1 MIKTIMIERKN
12 FLRGFIM
19 TIISFAFSIN
29 LYAQNVDY
37 DCSYW
42 EPVCNA
48 IAQVESKGNPNA
60 RNGRYVGILQIS
72 PVMVKEVNTIL
83 QKNNDS
89 RRYTLNDRLNPRK
102 SKEMFSIFQWKH
114 NKSKNIERAIRL
126 WNGGPGYK
134 VVSTQRYYAKVLRE
148 YTKIRA

>member
-42 EPVCNA
+42 EPVCDA

-72 PVMVKEVNTIL
+72 PGMVKEVNTIL

-102 SKEMFSIFQWKH
+102 SKEMFAIFQWKH
-114 NKSKNIERAIRL
+114 NKSKNIERAIRM

-134 VVSTQRYYAKVLRE
+134 ISSTQRYYAKVLKE
-148 YTKIRA
+148 YTKTRA